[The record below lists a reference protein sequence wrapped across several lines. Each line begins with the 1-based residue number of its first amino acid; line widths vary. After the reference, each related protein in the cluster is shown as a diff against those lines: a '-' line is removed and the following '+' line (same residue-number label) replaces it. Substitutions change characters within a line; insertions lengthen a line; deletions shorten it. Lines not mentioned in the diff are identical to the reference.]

1 MRGYAADPVRGAGWF
16 SGQPRAG
23 NAGRLA
29 RLFDV
34 AADDVLNLRDG
45 PSADAAIIG
54 AFQPDRVDIE
64 VVRPNDDESWGLV
77 NLPETTAWV
86 AMRYLARQPGQW
98 QGAFPDL
105 ASCSGTEPFW
115 TLDIDGDMAR
125 WITPESD
132 ITGSV
137 QRRLA
142 SAARRDRHGLVA
154 VIDDAPLSGII
165 AARQCSDGMSD
176 REYGL
181 SLDAI
186 FGEQVLS
193 GCCTLAP

>member
-1 MRGYAADPVRGAGWF
+1 MLPTLFGGVGRT

-29 RLFDV
+29 RPV
-34 AADDVLNLRDG
+34 
-45 PSADAAIIG
+45 
-54 AFQPDRVDIE
+54 
-64 VVRPNDDESWGLV
+64 
-77 NLPETTAWV
+77 
-86 AMRYLARQPGQW
+86 
-98 QGAFPDL
+98 
-105 ASCSGTEPFW
+105 
-115 TLDIDGDMAR
+115 
-125 WITPESD
+125 
-132 ITGSV
+132 
-137 QRRLA
+137 
-142 SAARRDRHGLVA
+142 RHGLVA
-154 VIDDAPLSGII
+154 VIDNVPLSGII

>member
-1 MRGYAADPVRGAGWF
+1 MLPVLFGVLAGLQVNPVQATQDAW
-16 SGQPRAG
+16 PA
-23 NAGRLA
+23 
-29 RLFDV
+29 LFDI

-45 PSADAAIIG
+45 S
-54 AFQPDRVDIE
+54 
-64 VVRPNDDESWGLV
+64 
-77 NLPETTAWV
+77 
-86 AMRYLARQPGQW
+86 
-98 QGAFPDL
+98 
-105 ASCSGTEPFW
+105 
-115 TLDIDGDMAR
+115 
-125 WITPESD
+125 
-132 ITGSV
+132 
-137 QRRLA
+137 

-154 VIDDAPLSGII
+154 VIDDVPLSGII